1 MRALV
6 KAADAP
12 GLALREVPEPEPGPG
27 EVKIRV
33 RKAAICG
40 TDMHIWHWD
49 AWARATVPLGLVTGH
64 EYMGEVAAVGPG
76 VAEIA
81 AGQRVSGEGHI
92 PCGHCRACLS
102 GRAHIC
108 ARTQGVGVTRPGA
121 FAEYVVIPEANVRP
135 LPDTIP
141 DEVAAILD
149 PLGNAAHTALTFDL
163 VGEDVLITGAGPI
176 GCMAAAVCRHA
187 GARHVVVT
195 DLNDARLAL
204 AERMGA
210 TRGVRAD
217 REPLSAVMAGLGMT
231 EGFDVGLEMS
241 GAPAAL
247 DAMIGAMI
255 TGGHV
260 ALLGLFAERPAID
273 LNAAILKGLGFAG
286 IYGRKMYETWH
297 KMLAMLES
305 GLDVRP
311 VISHR
316 LPFER
321 FAEGFAA
328 IERGEA
334 SKVVLD
340 LAPGG

>member
-6 KAADAP
+6 KETDGP
-12 GLALREVPEPEPGPG
+12 GLALKEMPEPEVGPG

-40 TDMHIWHWD
+40 TDMHIWAWD
-49 AWARATVPLGLVTGH
+49 DWARKTVPVGLVTGH
-64 EYMGEVAAVGPG
+64 EYMGEVAEIGAG
-76 VAEIA
+76 VTETKI
-81 AGQRVSGEGHI
+81 GDRVSGEGHI

-102 GRAHIC
+102 GQAHIC
-108 ARTQGVGVTRPGA
+108 ARTLGVGVNRAGA
-121 FAEYVVIPEANVRP
+121 FADYVVIPEANVRP
-135 LPDTIP
+135 LPDAIS
-141 DEVAAILD
+141 DDVAAILD
-149 PLGNAAHTALTFDL
+149 PLGNAAHTALAFDL

-176 GCMAAAVCRHA
+176 GLMAAAVCRHA

-195 DLNDARLAL
+195 DLQDARLAL
-204 AERMGA
+204 AVRMGA

-217 REPLSAVMAGLGMT
+217 REDLAEVMRALGMK

-241 GAPAAL
+241 GAAPAL
-247 DAMIGAMI
+247 DAMIKAMI
-255 TGGHV
+255 TGGHI
-260 ALLGLFAERPAID
+260 ALLGLFKEAPKVD
-273 LNAAILKGLGFAG
+273 LNTAIFKGVSFAG

-305 GLDVRP
+305 GLDVSP

-316 LPFER
+316 LAFEDY
-321 FAEGFAA
+321 AQGFAA
-328 IERGEA
+328 IETGEA

-340 LAPGG
+340 LGP